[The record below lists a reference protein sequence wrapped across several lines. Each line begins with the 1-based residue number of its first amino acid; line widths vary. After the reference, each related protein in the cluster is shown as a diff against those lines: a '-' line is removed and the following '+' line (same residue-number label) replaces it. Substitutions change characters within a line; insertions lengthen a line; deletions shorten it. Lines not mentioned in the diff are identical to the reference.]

1 MVFNR
6 NRRDRSST
14 IIVCESRD
22 REREMPMKYLTYQV
36 TVTFF
41 GLSSLLLAAFIAG
54 RIAAYMFR

>member
-1 MVFNR
+1 MGFNQ
-6 NRRDRSST
+6 NRRNRSST
-14 IIVCESRD
+14 IFVCESPG
-22 REREMPMKYLTYQV
+22 REREKPMKYLTYQV

>member
-1 MVFNR
+1 
-6 NRRDRSST
+6 
-14 IIVCESRD
+14 
-22 REREMPMKYLTYQV
+22 MKYLTYQV